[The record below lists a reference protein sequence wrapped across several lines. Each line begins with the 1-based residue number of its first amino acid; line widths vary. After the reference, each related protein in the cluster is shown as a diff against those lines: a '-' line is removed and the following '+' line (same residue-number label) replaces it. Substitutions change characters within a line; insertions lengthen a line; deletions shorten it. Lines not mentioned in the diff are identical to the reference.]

1 MDKTNATYMSPT
13 LGDSLI
19 PSDGV
24 PIIQPKELLPR
35 DTIAS
40 PIIPDKDLA
49 FILQNSNV
57 LTSDDPSQTISGTFK
72 FGNGWL
78 VIDDLGK
85 RIIINDGKTDRILI
99 GKY

>member
-1 MDKTNATYMSPT
+1 MANITYMAPT
-13 LGDSLI
+13 LGDSLL

-24 PIIQPKELLPR
+24 SIVQPKELLPAN
-35 DTIAS
+35 TLAS
-40 PIIPDKDLA
+40 PVIPDKDLS
-49 FILQNSNV
+49 FIQQNSNV
-57 LTSDDPSQTISGTFK
+57 LMSDEPSQTISGTFK